1 METGGLGLPGQLVV
15 SLVEMEPRLEH
26 ETVTLLLPLMVALP
40 VLVQEQKIKI
50 APLYH
55 AVSIYGDIR
64 ICIVTFNILCF
75 FVFRIIS
82 AGIVGWSC

>member
-40 VLVQEQKIKI
+40 VLGQEQKIKI

-55 AVSIYGDIR
+55 AVSIYCDIR
-64 ICIVTFNILCF
+64 LCIVTFNILCF
-75 FVFRIIS
+75 LFLELFQLE
-82 AGIVGWSC
+82 IVGWSC